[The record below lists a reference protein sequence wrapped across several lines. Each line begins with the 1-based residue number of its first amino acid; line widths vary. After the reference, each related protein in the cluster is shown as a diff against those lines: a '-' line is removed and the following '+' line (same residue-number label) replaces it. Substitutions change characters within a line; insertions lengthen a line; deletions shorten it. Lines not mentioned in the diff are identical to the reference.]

1 MNIVIAG
8 GGKVGEALCSELSS
22 EGNDIILI
30 EKNSKRMDALINKY
44 DITGIVGNGAN
55 YDLQMEASVPNC
67 DIFIGVTPQDEINIM
82 SAVIAKKLGAK
93 HTIARVRNPEYTKHL
108 GFVKDSLGITMMIN
122 PELESAKDI
131 MKVIKYPT
139 ALSVESF
146 AGNRVNLVELKI
158 KQNSPLVDISLKDF
172 KTRYGNILVAIIQR
186 GDEIIIPS
194 GENYLREGDR
204 IYVVSSLKEVNKF
217 YKLMGDNR
225 ARMKSALIIGGGRIT
240 YYLINMLKDYK
251 MDIKVIENN
260 AKRAEELSEAFPGI
274 MVVHGDGTDQ
284 EFLEEERIEGYDVF
298 ISLTGVDEENIITSL
313 YASQQGVRKSITKV
327 NRTLLLKIFG
337 TMGLQTVITPKR
349 VIANTILQ
357 FVRSLTNQSVSNVE
371 ALFRLADNQVE
382 ALQFKVKASS
392 RVVNVPLESLP
403 IKSRL
408 LIAYIIRGKKLIVPG
423 GQDIIKTD
431 DHVIVITTEKNY
443 DDIDDILK

>member
-8 GGKVGEALCSELSS
+8 GGKVGEVLCAELSS
-22 EGNDIILI
+22 EGNDIVLI
-30 EKNSKRMDALINKY
+30 EKNSKKMEALISKY
-44 DITGIVGNGAN
+44 DITGIAGNGAS
-55 YDLQMEASVPNC
+55 YDLQMEANVPNC
-67 DIFIGVTPQDEINIM
+67 DIFIAVTPQDEINIM
-82 SAVIAKKLGAK
+82 SAIIAGKLGATY
-93 HTIARVRNPEYTKHL
+93 TIARVRNPEYTKHIE
-108 GFVKDSLGITMMIN
+108 FVRESLGITMMIN
-122 PELESAKDI
+122 PELESAKDM

-146 AGNRVNLVELKI
+146 ANNRLNLVELKI
-158 KQNSPLVDISLKDF
+158 KRNSPLVNISLKDF
-172 KTRYGNILVAIIQR
+172 RTRYGNVLVAIIQR
-186 GDEIIIPS
+186 GDEVIIPT

-217 YKLMGDNR
+217 YKLIGDSR
-225 ARMKSALIIGGGRIT
+225 VRMKSALIIGGGRIT
-240 YYLINMLKDYK
+240 YYLVRMLRDYK

-260 AKRAEELSEAFPGI
+260 LERAEELSEAFPEI

-313 YASQQGVRKSITKV
+313 YASQHEVKKIITKV

-349 VIANTILQ
+349 IIANNILQ
-357 FVRSLTNQSVSNVE
+357 FVRSLTNTSVSNVE

-382 ALQFKVKASS
+382 ALQFRVKATS
-392 RVVNVPLESLP
+392 RVVNVPLESLQTKP
-403 IKSRL
+403 QL
-408 LIAYIIRGKKLIVPG
+408 LIAYIIRGKKLIIPG
-423 GQDIIKTD
+423 GQDSIQAN
-431 DHVIVITTEKNY
+431 DHVIVITTDKNY

>member
-8 GGKVGEALCSELSS
+8 GGKVGEVLCSEISS

-30 EKNSKRMDALINKY
+30 EKNSKRIDALISKY
-44 DITGIVGNGAN
+44 DIAGIAGNGASF
-55 YDLQMEASVPNC
+55 DLQMEAGVPNC
-67 DIFIGVTPQDEINIM
+67 DIFIAVTPQDEINIM
-82 SAVIAKKLGAK
+82 SAIIAKKLGAK
-93 HTIARVRNPEYTKHL
+93 YTIARVRNPEYTKHI
-108 GFVKDSLGITMMIN
+108 GFVKESLGITMMIN

-146 AGNRVNLVELKI
+146 ASNRVNLVELKI
-158 KQNSPLVDISLKDF
+158 KQNSPLINISLKDF
-172 KTRYGNILVAIIQR
+172 RTRYGNILVAIIQR
-186 GDEIIIPS
+186 GDDIIIPS

-313 YASQQGVRKSITKV
+313 YASQQDVRKIVTKV

-392 RVVNVPLESLP
+392 RVVNVPLESLS
-403 IKSRL
+403 IKSHL

-423 GQDIIKTD
+423 GQDTIKTD
-431 DHVIVITTEKNY
+431 DHVIVITKEKNY